1 MKRWL
6 LMLLLLGAADAS
18 SSPSTLMANIPDR
31 TTVSPNGAWRSLG
44 ISSLGFR

>member
-6 LMLLLLGAADAS
+6 LMLLLLGAAHAS
-18 SSPSTLMANIPDR
+18 SSPSTMIANIPGR
-31 TTVSPNGAWRSLG
+31 TTVSLNGAWLSLR